1 MDTGADIMV
10 KINVVAVGKV
20 KEKYFSLGIDEY
32 VKRLSRY
39 AKINIIEV
47 KEKNFATEPNG
58 AQIQEIL
65 RREGEEIKKEL
76 KGYVVAMAIE
86 GKKLSS
92 ENFACFIE
100 KGKNLR
106 GEITF
111 VIGGSYGLDESV
123 KQLADERVSVSD
135 MTFPHTL
142 LRLMLVEQI
151 YRAFTILEDGKYHK

>member
-1 MDTGADIMV
+1 MV
-10 KINVVAVGKV
+10 KINIVAVGKV

-39 AKINIIEV
+39 AKISIIEV
-47 KEKNFATEPNG
+47 KEKNLTTEPND

-65 RREGEEIKKEL
+65 RREGEDIKKEL

-86 GKKLSS
+86 GKKFSS
-92 ENFACFIE
+92 KSFANFIE
-100 KGKNLR
+100 KCKNLR

>member
-1 MDTGADIMV
+1 MI
-10 KINVVAVGKV
+10 KINIVAVGKV
-20 KEKYFSLGIDEY
+20 KERYFQDGIDEY

-39 AKINIIEV
+39 AKVTINEV
-47 KEKNFATEPNG
+47 KEKNITNEPN
-58 AQIQEIL
+58 QSEIQEIL
-65 RREGEEIKKEL
+65 KREGDEIKKEL

-92 ENFACFIE
+92 EGLATFIE
-100 KGKNLR
+100 KAKNLR

-111 VIGGSYGLDESV
+111 VIGGSYGIDECV
-123 KQLADERVSVSD
+123 KKAADERISVSD

-142 LRLMLVEQI
+142 LRLMLTEQI

>member
-1 MDTGADIMV
+1 MI
-10 KINVVAVGKV
+10 KINIVAVGKV
-20 KEKYFSLGIDEY
+20 KERYFQDGIDEY

-39 AKINIIEV
+39 AKVTINEV
-47 KEKNFATEPNG
+47 KEKNITNEPN
-58 AQIQEIL
+58 QSEIQEIL
-65 RREGEEIKKEL
+65 KREGDEIKKEL

-92 ENFACFIE
+92 EGLATFIE
-100 KGKNLR
+100 KAKNLR

-111 VIGGSYGLDESV
+111 VIGGSYGIDESI
-123 KQLADERVSVSD
+123 KKAADERISVSD

-142 LRLMLVEQI
+142 LRLMLTEQI

>member
-1 MDTGADIMV
+1 MV
-10 KINVVAVGKV
+10 KINIVAVGKV
-20 KEKYFSLGIDEY
+20 KEKYFQAGIDEY

-39 AKINIIEV
+39 AKITITEV
-47 KEKNFATEPNG
+47 KEKNISNEPNKSE
-58 AQIQEIL
+58 IQEIL
-65 RREGEEIKKEL
+65 KREGDEIKKEV
-76 KGYVVAMAIE
+76 KGHVVAMAIE

-92 ENFACFIE
+92 EELASFIE
-100 KGKNLR
+100 KAKNLR

-111 VIGGSYGLDESV
+111 VIGGSYGLDDGV
-123 KQLADERVSVSD
+123 KSLAEDKLSVSD